1 MIYAGAQTGDYEVLM
16 WSVSVK
22 TNEFMILYERWTSSW
37 LVLFL
42 LVRLR
47 IPIERC
53 KDPQGKHNRRERN
66 PLAIVMAPTREF
78 ARQVGKEFYKSAPE
92 LYTLCVYGGSPIQ
105 YQMSTLDRGVD
116 VTVGTPGRVIDLLK
130 RRGFEFI

>member
-1 MIYAGAQTGDYEVLM
+1 MENEEDSVNKQKIIDARARNIKGMIYAGAQTGDYEVLM
-16 WSVSVK
+16 WSIK
-22 TNEFMILYERWTSSW
+22 
-37 LVLFL
+37 
-42 LVRLR
+42 
-47 IPIERC
+47 
-53 KDPQGKHNRRERN
+53 GKHNRRERN

-105 YQMSTLDRGVD
+105 CQMSTLDRGVD